1 MTARGGHRAGSSRS
15 HADTGGAAALP
26 QASERAQAKRFAKI
40 LRRELAE
47 MSEKVV
53 AAEVEW
59 HLRCEAEGYV
69 EPPERLVIVRERVA
83 EVERMLKALSARF
96 PRTVS

>member
-1 MTARGGHRAGSSRS
+1 MTASDENRDRSRHS
-15 HADTGGAAALP
+15 HADAGAAP
-26 QASERAQAKRFAKI
+26 IQPSERAQAKSFAKM
-40 LRRELAE
+40 LRLELAE

-59 HLRCEAEGYV
+59 HLRCEAGGYTD
-69 EPPERLVIVRERVA
+69 PPERLVVVRERVN

-96 PRTVS
+96 PRTT